1 MRILIVL
8 PVKEKHRE
16 MFKKAAP
23 GHELVYCPAEQV
35 TKDMAASADVI
46 LGNVPVKLLK
56 GCSHLK
62 WIQLNNAG
70 TEGFCEPGAL
80 PEKTI
85 LTNATGAYG
94 TAISEHMIGMVFM
107 LHKHLHEYYLQQQ
120 SCVWEKLGPMTVVDG
135 STTLVLGLGDIG
147 TEFAR
152 RIHAMGSL
160 VIGIRKSHQPKPDFV
175 DEQYTMDA
183 LNDVLPRVDIVAMSL
198 PGYSQTRHI
207 INKETLALMKPTA
220 VLINVGRGISV
231 DTDALC
237 QALNEGRL
245 GGACLDVTDPEP
257 LPADHPLW
265 KAKNALIT
273 PHASGGYALDFTL
286 EKILKLCGENLE
298 RFIKGEPLLNQVDME
313 TGYVKR

>member
-56 GCSHLK
+56 GCSRLK

-183 LNDVLPRVDIVAMSL
+183 LNDVLPRADIVAMSL

>member
-16 MFKKAAP
+16 MFEKAAP
-23 GHELVYCPAEQV
+23 GHELVYCPAEEM
-35 TKDMAASADVI
+35 TKDLAASADVI
-46 LGNVPVKLLK
+46 LGNVPVELLK
-56 GCSHLK
+56 GCSRLK

-70 TEGFCEPGAL
+70 TEGFCEPDAL
-80 PEKTI
+80 PEETI

-120 SCVWEKLGPMTVVDG
+120 SCVWERLGPMTVVDG

-152 RIHAMGSL
+152 KIHAMGSL

-183 LNDVLPRVDIVAMSL
+183 LEAALPRADIVAMSL

-207 INKETLALMKPTA
+207 INRETLALMKPTA
-220 VLINVGRGISV
+220 VLINVGRGMSV

-257 LPADHPLW
+257 LPTDHPLW
-265 KAKNALIT
+265 KAKNAIIT

-286 EKILKLCGENLE
+286 EKILKLCGKNLE
-298 RFIKGEPLLNQVDME
+298 RFIKGQPLLNRVDMK